1 MPTPI
6 REAVLVAVAS
16 RLAAIIADVPI
27 ERAQR
32 AEPAVEAMPCL
43 IIQAGD
49 MIADEEQSPGECF
62 WRIEFTVQGYA
73 AGASDLA
80 CEQALSLLHTR
91 VVSALQAW
99 DPPAPLVQFTTLDA
113 SFESFG
119 VGESAQPAGV
129 FAARFHAQAVTL
141 SGNPYA
147 P

>member
-6 REAVLVAVAS
+6 RETVLALVAA
-16 RLAAIIADVPI
+16 RLAVIIVDVPI

-43 IIQAGD
+43 ILQAGD

-62 WRIEFTVQGYA
+62 WRIEFTIQGYA
-73 AGASDLA
+73 ASASDLA
-80 CEQALSLLHTR
+80 CEQTLSALHAR

-99 DPPAPLVQFTTLDA
+99 DPPSPLVQFTTLDA
-113 SFESFG
+113 AFQMFDVEQ
-119 VGESAQPAGV
+119 SAQPAGV
-129 FAARFHAQAVTL
+129 FAARFHCQTVTP

>member
-6 REAVLVAVAS
+6 REAVLAAVAS
-16 RLAAIIADVPI
+16 RLAAIITDVPI

-43 IIQAGD
+43 IIQGGD
-49 MIADEEQSPGECF
+49 IVADEEQSPGECF
-62 WRIEFTVQGYA
+62 WRVEFTVQGYA

-80 CEQALSLLHTR
+80 CENALSLLHAR

-113 SFESFG
+113 AYDIFDVEQ
-119 VGESAQPAGV
+119 SAQPAGV
-129 FAARFHAQAVTL
+129 FAARFHCQAVTP